1 MTYELD
7 HIFILSNVN
16 APSANKLID
25 AGIIEGAPN
34 IHHGQGTTNRRFF
47 FNNSMIECIWV
58 HDEDE
63 SSNEQTKPTYLLPR
77 WQGRANTS
85 PFGICFRPTSDEQS
99 PPFPSWDY
107 TPQYLPD
114 GISIQIA
121 NTVNQLGEPFLFF
134 ASWIKAP
141 ENNFIHPAG
150 MENITGVQVTH
161 PHTDLDSPSIKAI
174 QHLIT
179 FTIGDAHL
187 LTVTFDNHRQGKTLD
202 FQPYLPLIIHY

>member
-16 APSANKLID
+16 APSADKLLD

-58 HDEDE
+58 HDADE
-63 SSNEQTKPTYLLPR
+63 ANNERTKPTYLLPR
-77 WQGRANTS
+77 WQGRKNTS
-85 PFGICFRPTSDEQS
+85 PFGICLRPTSDEQS

-121 NTVNQLGEPFLFF
+121 NTVNQLEEPFLFF
-134 ASWIKAP
+134 AAGAQSSDSSVK
-141 ENNFIHPAG
+141 HPAG
-150 MENITGVQVTH
+150 MENITSVEVTH
-161 PHTDLDSPSIKAI
+161 PHTDLESPSIDAI

-179 FTIGDAHL
+179 FTTGDNHL
-187 LTVTFDNHRQGKTLD
+187 LTVTFDDHRQGKTLNL
-202 FQPYLPLIIHY
+202 QPEIPLIIHY